1 MNNDINIQWYFPLFT
16 LLGSQKS
23 WLDCSRL
30 WFIDTQHCVYIKKHQ
45 LVNLCCSEIWNWN
58 LFEDIQFIITI
69 ILCRPIYRYH
79 WCSRMDVLICKQG
92 FGVGQCFEEKHWIP
106 TQGIYHF
113 NIHIS
118 HIHMSDK
125 LMCLNGVGTF
135 LNCVIVLLILT
146 NNVTILWPSIE
157 WSPNYPIITK
167 IGITVNQYPSL
178 YLCQVTKATAD
189 LYLVVKK

>member
-1 MNNDINIQWYFPLFT
+1 MKNNLRYIITWKGGHDSCQKIEIIKWNIKCRLRLGGGHRHSQYSILGVISIIYISGLPALACGADT
-16 LLGSQKS
+16 GSQKTWS
-23 WLDCSRL
+23 DCSRL
-30 WFIDTQHCVYIKKHQ
+30 WFIDTQHCVYITKHQ
-45 LVNLCCSEIWNWN
+45 LVNLCCSETWNWN

-125 LMCLNGVGTF
+125 LMCLNGVGA
-135 LNCVIVLLILT
+135 I
-146 NNVTILWPSIE
+146 
-157 WSPNYPIITK
+157 
-167 IGITVNQYPSL
+167 
-178 YLCQVTKATAD
+178 
-189 LYLVVKK
+189 